1 MANQKRPTASQLRYL
16 LVMREADTDGA
27 VHSVDV
33 ARILGVKKP
42 SVYSVMNAFSE
53 AGWIRKGRYGAA
65 VFTEE
70 GRKLSDRYAAA
81 CRTIETI
88 LSAHFPSLTDIGA
101 VACTLLSA
109 LSDEGIDALAKG
121 QIPTPGEQSDA
132 PTKGQAPTPGEQSD
146 APAKGQV
153 PVHGELSDA
162 PAKGQ
167 VPAHGELSDAPA
179 KGQVPAQGEQK
190 TSEALSGAPEEPDI
204 QSEQKINRKRDRVWQ
219 L

>member
-132 PTKGQAPTPGEQSD
+132 P
-146 APAKGQV
+146 AKGQV